1 MSDEHD
7 MREAIKSLRAAG
19 NIDAAQNLQDR
30 LDSGSGPESEP
41 GSGGPGQDTGRCTQL
56 AAAGAHADAIEC
68 LDRLIRA
75 GGDDPTPYELMAV
88 SQEAVG
94 NLKKAATYL
103 DRALE
108 LAGGKDGA
116 RYRILVGLA
125 ALWIRHGRPG
135 KAVTIIE
142 KKGSGTPRPDSR
154 LSELHGR
161 ALLMQDKHAK
171 AIAVFEA
178 AAAAAGTGKEDGGGE
193 EKGRNPDASLLAGLC
208 RALYETGRHADAAQ
222 RGAEAGAGSA
232 KANLYAALALER
244 AGRPD
249 GAAAHYRMAASAR
262 VSDAHTEDD
271 SWYRAAA
278 LYRTGR
284 PKEAARS
291 LGLAVDD
298 KAAPSS
304 TAAGASPAH
313 TPTAPGPA
321 FCCLAGRI
329 LEGMGRPAE
338 AQHMYRRA
346 FRTGGKNGCSGSL
359 YHAALACRLLAEST
373 GDGSWNNKARDLA
386 RRALSCN
393 GLHPDARDLSE
404 EVAELLRPKKGP
416 QTPRPGYRRD
426 GRSQR
431 DVPPKHPDRGGRGP
445 DAAKH
450 GTATKPDPGGGSRGK
465 ITKHPVPEYTEAAA
479 GAFAEA
485 TGLIRDGRYSEA
497 LDCLEKNRRVF
508 MRGARDPPS
517 RIKEQYFR
525 GIIYCGLG
533 KYEKAADCLG
543 EVADLAREPPHKPS
557 GLGCLGYTISE
568 NPRRADA
575 CFLAGLAYYRRG
587 LSGQFEDYP
596 SDKIYAYPVAHRML
610 EEAAT
615 LDPGLKGVKTL
626 LGMTRM
632 QMARF
637 PKFNTTKDAAV
648 DTLCGAIRE
657 DPWDAAAL
665 YNLAQ
670 IWEWWEDRTVSIGPE
685 RLTPGELYKRACE
698 SAIRTLEGTYARGY
712 ALDLSYRHA
721 EAVEC
726 YREAVECYREA
737 IRMDPEYDED
747 FCDGIDNAHPHRP
760 APPPTPGSGPES
772 ETHVIDTNIGIR
784 CTVML
789 VLELCA
795 KWRDLTP
802 DGWKPYRC
810 LLDAFEEHVS
820 AGRYVIPNA
829 VRWEIRKH
837 MEKIVSC
844 ELGAEQELAE
854 MIVKMAKK
862 HLANMCPSSDTQAIP
877 EFDHGD
883 IMRVKRMY
891 WRAWIGMT
899 PGKKEEYMDQ
909 KKPGQL
915 RGGPPLGSADVKILA
930 TAAHMAAEGG
940 TRVVLLTHDQDFL
953 AFRDEIA
960 TLSVDV
966 REVGGE
972 DGGEGG

>member
-41 GSGGPGQDTGRCTQL
+41 GPGGPGQDTGRCAQL
-56 AAAGAHADAIEC
+56 AAAGAHVDAIEC

-94 NLKKAATYL
+94 NLKKAATHL

-142 KKGSGTPRPDSR
+142 KRGSGVPRPDSR

-178 AAAAAGTGKEDGGGE
+178 AAAGTGKEDGGGE

-208 RALYETGRHADAAQ
+208 KALYETGRHADAAQ
-222 RGAEAGAGSA
+222 RGTEAGAGSA
-232 KANLYAALALER
+232 EANLYAALALER

-249 GAAAHYRMAASAR
+249 GAAAHYGMAASAG

-298 KAAPSS
+298 GAAPSPA
-304 TAAGASPAH
+304 AAGASPAH
-313 TPTAPGPA
+313 TPAAPGPA

-359 YHAALACRLLAEST
+359 YHAALACRLLAEPT

-416 QTPRPGYRRD
+416 QTPPRPGGRRD

-431 DVPPKHPDRGGRGP
+431 DVPPARRRPDT
-445 DAAKH
+445 AKH
-450 GTATKPDPGGGSRGK
+450 VTVPRPDPGGASRGK
-465 ITKHPVPEYTEAAA
+465 VTKHPVRQYTEAAA

-485 TGLIRDGRYSEA
+485 ADLIGDGRYSEA
-497 LDCLEKNRRVF
+497 LDCLEKNRGVF
-508 MRGARDPPS
+508 MGGARDHPA

-525 GIIYCGLG
+525 GIIHCGQG
-533 KYEKAADCLG
+533 RYGEAAACLG
-543 EVADLAREPPHKPS
+543 EAADLAKEPPHKPPN
-557 GLGCLGYTISE
+557 LDCFGYTLSE
-568 NPRRADA
+568 SPRRADA
-575 CFLAGLAYYRRG
+575 CLLAGLAHYRMG
-587 LSGQFEDYP
+587 LRGQFEDFTNNRIDVYP
-596 SDKIYAYPVAHRML
+596 EAHRML
-610 EEAAT
+610 EMAGR

-637 PKFNTTKDAAV
+637 RMFDTAEEEAIT
-648 DTLCGAIRE
+648 TLCGAIRE
-657 DPWDAAAL
+657 DPEDAAAL
-665 YNLAQ
+665 YHLAQ
-670 IWEWWEDRTVSIGPE
+670 ILEQREGSTGDAGAGMP
-685 RLTPGELYKRACE
+685 TPGDLYGRACE
-698 SAIRTLEGTYARGY
+698 SPASTLEDTYARGY
-712 ALDLSYRHA
+712 ALDLSHRHA

-726 YREAVECYREA
+726 YRRA

-747 FCDGIDNAHPHRP
+747 FCDMVDDAHLTHLAP
-760 APPPTPGSGPES
+760 APSTPKSRPES
-772 ETHVIDTNIGIR
+772 ETRVIDANIGIP

-789 VLELCA
+789 VLGLRA
-795 KWRDLTP
+795 VWRGLGVIDKIDALTIP
-802 DGWKPYRC
+802 DSWEQNGC
-810 LLDAFEEHVS
+810 LLDGFEECVS
-820 AGRYVIPNA
+820 AGRYVIPETA
-829 VRWEIRKH
+829 RWEIRKNV
-837 MEKIVSC
+837 EGVVSRG
-844 ELGAEQELAE
+844 LGTGQELTREIAD
-854 MIVKMAKK
+854 MATQ
-862 HLANMCPSSDTQAIP
+862 HLRDMCPSADTQVTP
-877 EFDHGD
+877 EFGYGD

-891 WRAWIGMT
+891 WLAWIRMT
-899 PGKKEEYMDQ
+899 PGEKEEYMG
-909 KKPGQL
+909 KKRFGQL

-930 TAAHMAAEGG
+930 TAARMAAEGG
-940 TRVVLLTHDQDFL
+940 TRVVLLTDDHDFL

-960 TLSVDV
+960 GLFVDV
-966 REVGGE
+966 QEVGEGE
-972 DGGEGG
+972 VGE